1 MEGNILRGT
10 VYEKFGS
17 CSKFAKAIGWSGRK
31 TCDIVN
37 GRQIPNANEITQMAE
52 TLCISEPEEFMRVFF
67 CELRTTK
74 CGQYQ
79 TA

>member
-1 MEGNILRGT
+1 MAGNVLRGT

-37 GRQIPNANEITQMAE
+37 GRQVPNATEIMQMAE
-52 TLCISEPEEFMRVFF
+52 TLCIDNQDEFMRVFF
-67 CELRTTK
+67 SDVKTTK
-74 CGQYQ
+74 CRRVQ

>member
-1 MEGNILRGT
+1 MAGNVLRGT

-37 GRQIPNANEITQMAE
+37 GRQVANATEIMQMAE
-52 TLCISEPEEFMRVFF
+52 TLCINDQDEFMRVFF
-67 CELRTTK
+67 SDVKTTK
-74 CGQYQ
+74 CGQVQ

>member
-1 MEGNILRGT
+1 MAGNVLRGT

-37 GRQIPNANEITQMAE
+37 GRQVPNATEIMQMAE
-52 TLCISEPEEFMRVFF
+52 TLCIDNQDEFMRVFF
-67 CELRTTK
+67 SDVKTTK
-74 CGQYQ
+74 CGRVQ

>member
-1 MEGNILRGT
+1 MKGNVLRGI

-37 GRQIPNANEITQMAE
+37 GRQVPNAVEIKQMAA
-52 TLCISEPEEFMRVFF
+52 TLSINEPSEFMRIFF
-67 CELRTTK
+67 
-74 CGQYQ
+74 
-79 TA
+79 